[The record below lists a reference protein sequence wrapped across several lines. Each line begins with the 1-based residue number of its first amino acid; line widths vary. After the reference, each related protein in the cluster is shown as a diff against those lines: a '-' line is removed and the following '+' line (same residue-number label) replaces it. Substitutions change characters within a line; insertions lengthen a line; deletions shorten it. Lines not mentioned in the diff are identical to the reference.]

1 LRKLPFIVYE
11 EDKMKSVGSSTQYT
25 VTDFLTWQRNGLLE
39 LSPSFQRRP
48 VWSPSA
54 KSFFID
60 TIARGLPNPIIFIRE
75 ITDLKTLEPKRQV
88 VDGQQ
93 RLRTVLSYVDSK
105 CLKNYKKSK
114 DYFQVMSVHN
124 EELAEKDFE
133 RLTGEIKKQ
142 ILGYPFTTHV
152 LPAGTDDKQ
161 VLQIFARLN
170 ATGVKLN
177 SQELRNATYFGD
189 FKQISYKL
197 SYEQLAHWRKWGI
210 FSEDNIARMDEV
222 ELTSDLI
229 LLILRGI
236 STKSKWSLD
245 NLYKTYEK
253 KLPQKLAVQSRFRNV
268 MDSIEY
274 LLGSLLKDSAFCH
287 KTLFYYIFALAYDFQ
302 YKLGSQLTDCSAKP
316 VPRKFLSFFQYI
328 SGLFKEGKVPKS
340 VLNLA
345 TRRSS
350 SEVRKK
356 IFDYLKKEFARA

>member
-1 LRKLPFIVYE
+1 
-11 EDKMKSVGSSTQYT
+11 MKRVGTSTQYT

-48 VWSPSA
+48 VWTPSA

-60 TIARGLPNPIIFIRE
+60 TIAKGLPNPIVFIRE

-93 RLRTVLSYVDSK
+93 RLRTVLSYIDPK
-105 CLKNYKKSK
+105 CLKDYQKSR
-114 DYFQVMSVHN
+114 DYFKVLNVHN
-124 EELAEKDFE
+124 EELGEKDFE
-133 RLTGEIKKQ
+133 KLAAEIKAQ

-197 SYEQLAHWRKWGI
+197 SYEQLARWRKLGI

-229 LLILRGI
+229 LLILKGI

-245 NLYKTYEK
+245 NLYRTYESKFPK
-253 KLPQKLAVQSRFRNV
+253 KVVIQNRFRNV
-268 MDSIEY
+268 MDSIES
-274 LLGSLLKDSAFCH
+274 LLGSALKGSAFGH
-287 KTLFYYIFALAYDFQ
+287 KTLFYYIFALVYDFQ
-302 YKLGSQLTDCSAKP
+302 YKLGSELVDCTARS
-316 VPRKFLSFFQYI
+316 VPSKFPGFFQYI
-328 SGLFKEGKVPKS
+328 NGLFIKGKVPKE
-340 VLNLA
+340 VFNLA

-356 IFDYLKKEFARA
+356 IYEYLKREFARA